1 MLDCSSSRSR
11 TSYLL
16 PALDTDPASVAVL
29 LPGGGSVSYSEL
41 AERVRQAAVAFGTG
55 RRLVVLAARNDLGSL
70 VTYLAALHSGCPL
83 LLAGGDDENALEAL
97 VATYD
102 PDVVV
107 TTAGDLTAVRHR
119 RDPGAPSPHDL
130 HRDLALMLSTSGS
143 TGSPKVVRLSH
154 TNLRANAESIA
165 TYLGLAADDRAMTT
179 LPMNYCYGLSVLNS
193 HLVRGASVVL
203 SQRSVIEAEFW
214 EELSAAGAT
223 SFAGVPYTFELL
235 DRIGFADMAL
245 PHLRHVTQA
254 GGRMPPA
261 TVCRYAGLGARRG
274 WRFFVMYG
282 QTEATARMAY
292 LPPEAAIY
300 HPEAIGLPVPGGR
313 FELIPVD
320 GHDDPAVGELVY
332 EGENVMLGYAERPA
346 DLARGRTTDV
356 LHTGDLARR
365 NEAGLY
371 EIVGRKS
378 RFLKLFGLRLDLDR
392 IEAVLGEAGYS
403 AACTGDDDR
412 LVIACAGGQDPDRLV
427 GVAAG
432 RFHLPATSISVCRF
446 DSLPRLANGKLDH
459 GAIAQAAAAGA
470 GTEVPPTR
478 SEVSPPTRTRTPSSA
493 GVEAVFAEVFPN
505 RTITDDSTFVDLG
518 GDSLSYVEMSIRL
531 EEALGHLPN
540 DWPNLAVGRMDAKP
554 TPPSDPLRTGQ
565 RRRSWRSVEASVV
578 VRAVAV
584 VSVVAGHAGLVRV
597 RGGAHVLLALAG
609 FNFARFQLAGARS
622 RAVRPRLMPI
632 IGRIAIPT
640 VAWTAVLLATTDDY
654 GAANLAL
661 INSQIGEPFW
671 DQRWRYWYVEAIV
684 AILVVLVGFLAIPAV
699 RRLERRE
706 PFRFALGFVTLAL
719 ALRLALVDLGAVTRV
734 THRPQTVLWIF
745 ALGWLAA
752 VADTGRRR
760 CAVGLITA
768 ATVPSF
774 FVNDT
779 RSLLV
784 VAGVVILVWV
794 PTVRLPAPAR
804 ALSGVLASASLYI
817 YLLHWQVYPAVLA
830 GFPPAVAVVA
840 SLIVGVA
847 GWRLSALATAGL
859 GRRLSARRPRRARSH
874 SASSVAADAIA
885 PAHAG

>member
-11 TSYLL
+11 ASYLL
-16 PALDTDPASVAVL
+16 PALETDPASVAVV
-29 LPGGGSVSYSEL
+29 LPGGGTVSYSDL
-41 AERVRQAAVAFGTG
+41 AERVRQAAAALGTG
-55 RRLVVLAARNDLGSL
+55 RRLVVLVARNDLGSL
-70 VTYLAALHSGCPL
+70 VTYLAALQSGCPL
-83 LLAGGDDENALEAL
+83 LLAGTDDEHALEAL

-102 PDVVV
+102 PDAVV
-107 TTAGDLTAVRHR
+107 TTAGDLTAVRHL
-119 RDPGAPSPHDL
+119 RDPETPSPHDL
-130 HRDLALMLSTSGS
+130 HPDLALMLSTSGS

-154 TNLRANAESIA
+154 KNLEANAESIA

-203 SQRSVIEAEFW
+203 SERSVIETGFW
-214 EELSAAGAT
+214 EEFAAAGAT

-254 GGRMPPA
+254 GGRMAPA
-261 TVCRYAGLGARRG
+261 TVRRYAGLGARRG

-292 LPPEAAIY
+292 LPPEAAIH

-320 GHDDPAVGELVY
+320 GHDDPTVGELVY

-346 DLARGRTTDV
+346 DLASGRTIQV

-365 NEAGLY
+365 NQVGLY

-403 AACTGDDDR
+403 AACTGDDHR
-412 LVIACAGGQDPDRLV
+412 LVIACAGDQDQDPDRIV
-427 GVAAG
+427 EFVTE
-432 RFHLPATSISVCRF
+432 RFHLPASSISVCRF

-459 GAIAQAAAAGA
+459 GTIAEAARAGA
-470 GTEVPPTR
+470 GGAVTPTR
-478 SEVSPPTRTRTPSSA
+478 PRAPRSA
-493 GVEAVFAEVFPN
+493 SLRALFVDVFPDA
-505 RTITDDSTFVDLG
+505 TITDDSTFVDLG

-531 EEALGHLPN
+531 EEALGRLPD
-540 DWPNLAVGRMDAKP
+540 DWPNLPIGRMDP
-554 TPPSDPLRTGQ
+554 ESNPPSDPLPTGK

-578 VRAVAV
+578 VRALAV
-584 VSVVAGHAGLVRV
+584 ISVVAGHAGLVRV

-684 AILVVLVGFLAIPAV
+684 AILVLLVGFLAIPAV

-719 ALRLALVDLGAVTRV
+719 ALRLALVDLGSVTRV

-760 CAVGLITA
+760 CAVGLITV

-784 VAGVVILVWV
+784 VAGMVTLVWV
-794 PTVRLPAPAR
+794 PTVRLPARVR
-804 ALSGVLASASLYI
+804 ALTGVLASASLYI

-847 GWRLSALATAGL
+847 GWRLSELATGCL
-859 GRRLSARRPRRARSH
+859 GRRLRARRPRRGRSR